1 MLAPKVYEVGI
12 AGVEGGLKL
21 TPQGEVDR
29 RHRPSFE
36 AGGVPSETARPGPVN
51 RGALR
56 GRVRRLRP
64 EDLGIGELFERVRD
78 AIVVADARTQQVV
91 LWNPAAER
99 MFGYSPSEAF
109 GMAVEALVP
118 ERLKARHRAGIAR
131 YGETGSGPYIDSD
144 APLNLPAVRKDGEEI
159 LVELSLSPIGPAD
172 GGGRFVLAIIRDAT
186 DRVRAEEALSRLA
199 AIVESADDAIIGK
212 TLDGTITSWNSGAQ
226 RIYGYTAEEVVG
238 RPITILVPPDRPNDV
253 PEILARVRPGEKVD
267 HYETVRVRKD
277 GSRIHI
283 SLTVSPI
290 RDAEGNVIGASTV
303 ARNITERKRAEE
315 EIRRLNEVLEARI
328 AERTAQ
334 LAESERQLR
343 ELVGRLMAAQ
353 EEERRRVAYEVHD
366 GLTQTAAAA
375 HLYLQAFSEDHPPAT
390 AKGREELD
398 RALGLVRKTVV
409 EARHVIEGLRP
420 TALDD
425 FGLATAIRLEVEQ
438 LRSEGWHIDYEDG
451 LGDARLPAEI
461 ETALYRVAQE
471 ALTNARK
478 HAGTNRAR
486 VELVPRDKTI
496 RLEVR
501 DEGRGFDPS
510 SPITNGPGERVGLA
524 GMRER
529 VALLGGELEIQSR
542 PGAGTRVTA
551 RVPLP
556 ESEERESDHA
566 G

>member
-1 MLAPKVYEVGI
+1 M
-12 AGVEGGLKL
+12 
-21 TPQGEVDR
+21 D
-29 RHRPSFE
+29 
-36 AGGVPSETARPGPVN
+36 
-51 RGALR
+51 
-56 GRVRRLRP
+56 
-64 EDLGIGELFERVRD
+64 IGKLFEKVRD
-78 AIVVADARTQQVV
+78 AVIVADAKTQQVV

-118 ERLKARHRAGIAR
+118 ERLKARHRKGIAR
-131 YGETGSGPYIDSD
+131 YGEAGSGPYIDSD
-144 APLNLPAVRKDGEEI
+144 APLNLPAVRKDGQEI
-159 LVELSLSPIGPAD
+159 KVELSLSPIGPAV
-172 GGGRFVLAIIRDAT
+172 GGERFVLAIIRDAT
-186 DRVRAEEALSRLA
+186 DRMRAEEALSRLA

-226 RIYGYTAEEVVG
+226 RIYGYTADEVVG
-238 RPITILVPPDRPNDV
+238 RPITVLVPPDRPNDV
-253 PEILARVRPGEKVD
+253 PQILAKVKRGEKVD
-267 HYETVRVRKD
+267 HYETVRVCKD
-277 GSRIHI
+277 GSRIDI

-290 RDAEGNVIGASTV
+290 RDAEDNVIGASTV

-334 LAESERQLR
+334 LVSSERQLR
-343 ELVGRLMAAQ
+343 VLVGKLMAAQ

-390 AKGREELD
+390 AKGRADLD

-425 FGLATAIRLEVEQ
+425 FGPATAIRLEVEQ
-438 LRSEGWHIDYEDG
+438 LRSEGWHVDYEDG
-451 LGDARLPAEI
+451 LRDARLPAAI

-486 VELVPRDKTI
+486 VEVAPRGRTI
-496 RLEVR
+496 RLEIK

-510 SPITNGPGERVGLA
+510 SPTASGPGERVGLA

-529 VALLGGELEIQSR
+529 MALLGGELEIQSR
-542 PGAGTRVTA
+542 PGAGTRLIA

-556 ESEERESDHA
+556 EPDETKGDHA